1 MQIKGAE
8 RGTNSC
14 FKPTDSARAR
24 MVGQR
29 AAILLKSAPDGKA
42 YLLHLAARLTHRG
55 VRPSMRGHLAKPL
68 HYMQDIR
75 ATVASEFEQVNQLII
90 DQLRSDVPM
99 VENVGHYIVDAGGKR
114 LRPLLA
120 LLTAAALGECSTDHI
135 KFAAV
140 VEFIHTATLLHDDVV
155 DISSLRRG
163 RPTANAEFGNAPSVL
178 VGDFL
183 YTRAFQLMV
192 QLANMAILENMAD
205 TTNTIAEGEVLQLV
219 RAGQTE
225 TTEAQYLDV
234 ITRKTAILFAAGCRG
249 AAVLSGAEPA
259 LCDAMHRFGL
269 NLGIAFQIVDDVLD
283 YEGDPATMGKNV
295 GDDLTEGKLTLP
307 LIHAM
312 RVGSPAEQALIRDAI
327 AARSTAGIK
336 DILAAVQRCGAIGY
350 SREQARH
357 YHDLALAELERL
369 GDSPARTA
377 LRRITHLSINRDH

>member
-1 MQIKGAE
+1 MQE
-8 RGTNSC
+8 
-14 FKPTDSARAR
+14 
-24 MVGQR
+24 
-29 AAILLKSAPDGKA
+29 
-42 YLLHLAARLTHRG
+42 
-55 VRPSMRGHLAKPL
+55 
-68 HYMQDIR
+68 IR
-75 ATVASEFEQVNQLII
+75 ATVASQFEQVNQLIV

-114 LRPLLA
+114 LRPLLV
-120 LLTAAALGECSTDHI
+120 LLTAAALGECSADHI

-192 QLANMAILENMAD
+192 QLADMAILENMAD

-219 RAGQTE
+219 RAGQTG
-225 TTEAQYLDV
+225 TTEEQYLDV

-249 AAVLSGAEPA
+249 AATISGVEPA
-259 LCDAMHRFGL
+259 MQDVMHRFGL

-295 GDDLTEGKLTLP
+295 GDDLTEGKVTLP
-307 LIHAM
+307 LIRAM
-312 RVGSPAEQALIRDAI
+312 HVGSPAEQTLIRDAV
-327 AARSTAGIK
+327 AAKSTAKIR
-336 DILAAVQRCGAIGY
+336 DILAAVQRCDAIGY
-350 SREQARH
+350 SRAQARR

-369 GDSPARTA
+369 GDSPWRSA
-377 LRRITHLSINRDH
+377 LQRVAYLSINRDH